1 MELVAPT
8 PPTQNSIKIVKSFT
22 YEGGT
27 KLWSNRYFFK
37 GGTPSDL
44 THWNTFADAVTAAE
58 KLIFF
63 SDTSIVQAVYYL
75 AGSDSPIG
83 SKTYALAGTLS
94 PTSTNSVPGD
104 CAAITRFD
112 TTART
117 TKNHP
122 VYLFKYFHG
131 CRYHA
136 GSAADTLE
144 GIQKTAMDTYGAA
157 WITGFT
163 DGVNTYQLTGP
174 HGATATAAHTKTVI
188 RHRDFK

>member
-1 MELVAPT
+1 MT
-8 PPTQNSIKIVKSFT
+8 PPAQNSIKVVKSFT

-37 GGTPSDL
+37 GGTPSDIS
-44 THWNTFADAVTAAE
+44 HWNSFADAVTAAE

-63 SDTSIVQAVYYL
+63 SDTTLVQAVYYL

-83 SKTYALAGTLS
+83 SKTYALTGTLTTTN
-94 PTSTNSVPGD
+94 TSGVPGD

-117 TKNHP
+117 AKNHP

-131 CRYHA
+131 CRYHT
-136 GSAADTLE
+136 GNPADTLE
-144 GIQKTAMDTYGAA
+144 GIQKTAMDVYGAA
-157 WITGFT
+157 WITGFS

-174 HGATATAAHTKTVI
+174 NGATATAAHTKTLI
-188 RHRDFK
+188 RHRDFR

>member
-1 MELVAPT
+1 MPT
-8 PPTQNSIKIVKSFT
+8 PPTQNSIKIVKSFL

-27 KLWSNRYFFK
+27 KLWSNRYYFK

-63 SDTSIVQAVYYL
+63 PDCSLVQAVYYL

-94 PTSTNSVPGD
+94 TTSTIGVPGD
-104 CAAITRFD
+104 CAGIVRFD
-112 TTART
+112 TAART

-122 VYLFKYFHG
+122 VYLFKYYHS
-131 CRYHA
+131 CRYTS
-136 GSAADTLE
+136 GGAADTLTT
-144 GIQKTAMDTYGAA
+144 IQKNAYETYGAA

-174 HGATATAAHTKTVI
+174 HGATATAAHAKTVI